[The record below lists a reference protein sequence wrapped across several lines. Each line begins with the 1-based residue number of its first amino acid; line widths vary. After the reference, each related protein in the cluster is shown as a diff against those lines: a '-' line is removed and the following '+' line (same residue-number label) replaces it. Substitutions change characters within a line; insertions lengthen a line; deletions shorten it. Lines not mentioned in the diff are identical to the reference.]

1 MSEYAIVS
9 DKLTK
14 VYRARWTGWTRT
26 ACEDISLEVPAGSAY
41 GLLGANGAGKTTFL
55 KMVLSVVQ
63 PTRGGSRIFGIDSFR
78 PEARLP
84 IGYLPEN
91 HRFPAYM
98 TARTM
103 LDYYAG
109 LSGMT
114 AEARKKRSGE
124 LLELVGLTGSADVR
138 LRKYSKGMLQRVGL
152 AQALMHDPQLLV
164 LDEPGDGV
172 DPVGRRQIRD
182 ILREQQK
189 KGVTIFINSHL
200 LGEVEMFCDRVAILK
215 GGRVTLTG
223 EMRRL
228 THGKGFAVKANGV
241 SERLHQAVADG
252 ATTHEAGADHSEFL
266 FPDQESAN
274 RAIDL
279 LRAEGAL
286 ILTVTESRSTL
297 EDVFMAAVNESQTA
311 GVAR

>member
-1 MSEYAIVS
+1 MSDQAIVA
-9 DKLTK
+9 DGLTK
-14 VYRARWTGWTRT
+14 IYRSRWTGWTRT
-26 ACEDISLEVPAGSAY
+26 ACEEISLRVPAGSAY

-63 PTRGGSRIFGIDSFR
+63 PTRGRSKVFGIDSFR
-78 PEARLP
+78 PEARRP

-109 LSGMT
+109 LSGMK

-124 LLELVGLTGSADVR
+124 LLELVGLTSSADVR

-152 AQALMHDPQLLV
+152 AQALMHDPRLLV

-189 KGVTIFINSHL
+189 NGVTIFINSHL
-200 LGEVEMFCDRVAILK
+200 LGEVELFCDRVTILK

-223 EMRRL
+223 EMQRL
-228 THGKGFAVKANGV
+228 TQGKGFTVKANGV
-241 SERLHQAVADG
+241 SERLHGAVSVH
-252 ATTHEAGADHSEFL
+252 ATTHQASVDRSDFL

-286 ILTVTESRSTL
+286 ILAMTESRSTL
-297 EDVFMAAVNESQTA
+297 EDVFLEAVNESNA
-311 GVAR
+311 GGAR